1 MAATKHIGIVPAPY
15 VADVDLS
22 ATCAL
27 YRFVRISGSAAG
39 SFNKVLLGNGASN
52 PAALGVIQNSPSSGQ
67 EAAVV
72 TLGYTKL
79 VGRATTC
86 ILTFGRYIMCA
97 SDGVA
102 EPPVTSNGSPVCG
115 RWEGE
120 NITTQGTSNIGVAF
134 LFGFTTCHV
143 SPS

>member
-15 VADVDLS
+15 LADVDLS

-27 YRFVRISGSAAG
+27 YRFVRVSGSAA
-39 SFNKVLLGNGASN
+39 FNKVLLGNGASN
-52 PAALGVIQNSPSSGQ
+52 PAALGVLQNSPSSGQ

-102 EPPVTSNGSPVCG
+102 EPPGHS
-115 RWEGE
+115 
-120 NITTQGTSNIGVAF
+120 
-134 LFGFTTCHV
+134 H
-143 SPS
+143 